1 MRMLK
6 PMLATLNTSRV
17 KTLTARIGATE
28 RTRGS
33 KWVKI
38 RAKWLS
44 AHPVCVMCEAKGY
57 ARPAT
62 QLDHIIPLWQGGK
75 DDESNYQSLCVPCH
89 DEKTAEEAKQRAGGG
104 SRV

>member
-1 MRMLK
+1 MQMLK
-6 PMLATLNTSRV
+6 PRLATLNTSQV

-44 AHPVCVMCEAKGY
+44 AHPLCVMCEAKGY
-57 ARPAT
+57 AKPAT

-75 DDESNYQSLCVPCH
+75 DDESNYQSLCDECH
-89 DEKTAEEAKQRAGGG
+89 KDKTAEEARDRG
-104 SRV
+104 